1 MATEFLTL
9 LALGLFVIV
18 IAAFAV
24 YFYGAIPG
32 VIISLLF
39 AAFLAVVYADAPAIF
54 SPYASSRQ
62 ATHSWSSYFTDT
74 SFWQAFAVCF
84 FIGAMSSIGA
94 DFLFSRLKDESVNQ
108 TFLLI
113 WLAVLIL
120 PPAGIYT
127 YFKVAELRKESFIQ
141 ANFVELRF
149 EIYHY
154 TAMPVLMQSFR
165 FKGSKTPLYT
175 DLKYYQ
181 EVSFLVNPEA
191 LDNTSKKD
199 ALDMHRF
206 YRSDY
211 SSAGLLIPR
220 LSDSIEL
227 AWYSLLEDKIYKG
240 EIRLPVDGMVL
251 RDVDQLHPRA
261 FIKGELTLD
270 LYPQGQV
277 SLRHSV
283 YREMVIEQSFS
294 LPAIKGISDEDRR
307 AFREKFLKFANE
319 SVNHDKLLSTI
330 DIYQRTEYLSK
341 LDAMRNSED

>member
-9 LALGLFVIV
+9 LALGIFAILA
-18 IAAFAV
+18 AAFAV

-62 ATHSWSSYFTDT
+62 ATHSWLSYFTDT

-84 FIGAMSSIGA
+84 FIGTMGSIGA
-94 DFLFSRLKDESVNQ
+94 DFLFSRFKGESVNQ
-108 TFLLI
+108 TFFLI

-165 FKGSKTPLYT
+165 FKGSKTPLHT
-175 DLKYYQ
+175 DLEYFQ
-181 EVSFLVNPEA
+181 EASFLVNPET
-191 LDNTSKKD
+191 LDNTSIED
-199 ALDMHRF
+199 LLDMHRL

-220 LSDSIEL
+220 QSDSIEL
-227 AWYSLLEDKIYKG
+227 TWYSLLEDKIYKG
-240 EIRLPVDGMVL
+240 EIRLPVDRMVL

-261 FIKGELTLD
+261 FIKGELTLN

-277 SLRHSV
+277 ILRHSV
-283 YREMVIEQSFS
+283 YRETVSEQSFS
-294 LPAIKGISDEDRR
+294 LSSIGDISDADRR
-307 AFREKFLKFANE
+307 ALRQKFLKFANE

-341 LDAMRNSED
+341 LDAMRNPED